1 MSPAATRNPPF
12 APRRGSARSSS
23 STPTGLGSP
32 RSHTACSFYPR
43 KRSAES
49 LSPRPRPCP
58 CPVHDAFTFCP
69 RAVQSTTDSC
79 RHELRTLLS
88 CSASH
93 TELLCFTRE
102 NAPRIRNWNLRRP
115 STSFRSR
122 RALHHERF
130 ISHGKLVLVS
140 PWSLFAPHDTICF
153 AEIHRKTEKGSP
165 HTGRRARRRLAAAV
179 SFVGWVD
186 DTLRALLRVL
196 STQHRWCL
204 RFVRLPFPPRAFV
217 PVVTSPSITS
227 RFFDRR
233 RGGRGSG
240 ERGGGIFRDGKDF
253 RQTTR
258 KYFRQEGSQQAE
270 SRDGLAGE
278 VCGSSPFRHFATCAF
293 VSDT

>member
-1 MSPAATRNPPF
+1 MLPAATRNPPVAGVRAF
-12 APRRGSARSSS
+12 VVR
-23 STPTGLGSP
+23 TP
-32 RSHTACSFYPR
+32 ACSFYPR

-153 AEIHRKTEKGSP
+153 SEMYTPKDTKKKIRRTQEEERAVASP
-165 HTGRRARRRLAAAV
+165 PPSHSSKRSGR
-179 SFVGWVD
+179 
-186 DTLRALLRVL
+186 
-196 STQHRWCL
+196 
-204 RFVRLPFPPRAFV
+204 
-217 PVVTSPSITS
+217 
-227 RFFDRR
+227 
-233 RGGRGSG
+233 
-240 ERGGGIFRDGKDF
+240 
-253 RQTTR
+253 
-258 KYFRQEGSQQAE
+258 
-270 SRDGLAGE
+270 
-278 VCGSSPFRHFATCAF
+278 
-293 VSDT
+293 